1 MQVLL
6 SSGNAASNPLFQRT
20 VEIDPKFAMAYAHL
34 GLNYTAGAS
43 STLARENAT
52 KAWHLRDHASD
63 REKFFI
69 DFNYER
75 EVIGDL

>member
-1 MQVLL
+1 
-6 SSGNAASNPLFQRT
+6 
-20 VEIDPKFAMAYAHL
+20 MAYAHL

-52 KAWHLRDHASD
+52 KAWQLRDHASD